1 MPKKG
6 MEKQVPADQR
16 ARGLNPEHREGQ
28 ANQRN
33 QAGQTGGVAPTPKP
47 KKDG

>member
-6 MEKQVPADQR
+6 IEKQVPDEQR
-16 ARGLNPEHREGQ
+16 GRGLNPEHAEGQ

-33 QAGQTGGVAPTPKP
+33 EEQQAVRGAPAP
-47 KKDG
+47 KKKGG